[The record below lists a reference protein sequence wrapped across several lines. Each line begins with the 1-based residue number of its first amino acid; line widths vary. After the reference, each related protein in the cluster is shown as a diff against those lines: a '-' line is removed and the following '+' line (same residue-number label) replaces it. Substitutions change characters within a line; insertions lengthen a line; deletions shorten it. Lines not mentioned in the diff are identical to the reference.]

1 MNFDCDLGEYSM
13 ALDADRAEKPVR
25 KLRKLLKRM
34 PAVPNADDIH
44 DFRTSSRRIEATIH
58 ALSLDSGQNGRRFL
72 KQISKLRKR
81 AGKVRG
87 MDVLTD
93 YLSSVSR
100 HKEETECY
108 VRLLE
113 HLGAQRLKYAKKF
126 ESARQQCASELNK
139 RLKRTSRQLDK
150 LLPSNGKKDPDQNG
164 MSAAVTAS
172 ALTLL
177 AALAKPARLGKTNL
191 HPYRLEV
198 KELRNVLLMAEN
210 SDRQEFVRQL
220 GEVKD
225 AIGEWHDW
233 EELVATA
240 KTVLDHGV
248 NCGLLASLRNMAD
261 SKYQNAIILTEEMRK
276 KFLRISDRRNKRSP
290 RHAAFRPTE
299 PVWRATAA
307 LVA

>member
-1 MNFDCDLGEYSM
+1 M
-13 ALDADRAEKPVR
+13 ALDAKRAAKPLR
-25 KLRKLLKRM
+25 KLRKLLKKM

-58 ALSLDSGQNGRRFL
+58 ALSIDSGQNGRRVL
-72 KQISKLRKR
+72 KDISKLRKR
-81 AGKVRG
+81 AGKVRD
-87 MDVLTD
+87 MDVLID

-100 HKEETECY
+100 DKDEKKCY

-113 HLGAQRLKYAKKF
+113 HLGAQRLEYARKF
-126 ESARQQCASELNK
+126 DSARQQCASELNK
-139 RLKRTSRQLDK
+139 RMKRTSKQIEK
-150 LLPSNGKKDPDQNG
+150 FLPSNGKKDPDQNG
-164 MSAAVTAS
+164 VCADVTAS

-177 AALAKPARLGKTNL
+177 TALAKPARLGKTNL

-198 KELRNVLLMAEN
+198 KELRNVLQMAEN
-210 SDRQEFVRQL
+210 SDHQEFVGQL

-233 EELVATA
+233 EELVAIA
-240 KTVLDHGV
+240 KTVLDHGA
-248 NCGLLASLRNMAD
+248 NCGLVDGLRNIAD
-261 SKYQNAIILTEEMRK
+261 SRYQNAVILTENMRK

-290 RHAAFRPTE
+290 RPAAFRPAE
-299 PVWRATAA
+299 PVWLATAA